1 MTGTNLTLFSA
12 LLPKNKIFE
21 NVDRYQNEIYICGS
35 LNPKYMTLKG
45 MNDLDHPL
53 YTDYP
58 EFEFEYANV
67 REPITLPPEEQTLL
81 VGLDKRKMDGAL
93 ITYITGFVGRR
104 IDLIKVE
111 EELRGVCHTCGSSKM
126 YDIVLKGDVRK
137 RAYIYLRNSGYKV
150 KFAEN

>member
-1 MTGTNLTLFSA
+1 MLTGIEW
-12 LLPKNKIFE
+12 KYIF
-21 NVDRYQNEIYICGS
+21 VVHQIQ
-35 LNPKYMTLKG
+35 KYMTLKG

-58 EFEFEYANV
+58 EFEFEHANV
-67 REPITLPPEEQTLL
+67 KEPLTLPPEEQTLL

-104 IDLIKVE
+104 IDLLKIE
-111 EELRGVCHTCGSSKM
+111 EELQGVCHTCGSSKM

-137 RAYIYLRNSGYKV
+137 RAYIYLRNNGYKT
-150 KFAEN
+150 KFAAY

>member
-1 MTGTNLTLFSA
+1 MTS
-12 LLPKNKIFE
+12 
-21 NVDRYQNEIYICGS
+21 
-35 LNPKYMTLKG
+35 KG

-58 EFEFEYANV
+58 EFEFEHANI
-67 REPITLPPEEQTLL
+67 REPKTLPPEEQTLL
-81 VGLDKRKMDGAL
+81 VGLGKRKMDGAV

-104 IDLIKVE
+104 IDLKKVE
-111 EELRGVCHTCGSSKM
+111 EELTGVCHTCGSSKM

>member
-1 MTGTNLTLFSA
+1 
-12 LLPKNKIFE
+12 
-21 NVDRYQNEIYICGS
+21 
-35 LNPKYMTLKG
+35 MTLKG

-58 EFEFEYANV
+58 EFEFEHANIT
-67 REPITLPPEEQTLL
+67 EPATLPPEKQTLL
-81 VGLDKRKMDGAL
+81 VGLDKRKMDGAT

-111 EELRGVCHTCGSSKM
+111 KELQGVCHTCGSSKM

-150 KFAEN
+150 KFEEN

>member
-1 MTGTNLTLFSA
+1 
-12 LLPKNKIFE
+12 
-21 NVDRYQNEIYICGS
+21 
-35 LNPKYMTLKG
+35 MTLKG

-58 EFEFEYANV
+58 EFEFEHANIQ
-67 REPITLPPEEQTLL
+67 ESATLPPEEQTLL
-81 VGLDKRKMDGAL
+81 VGLDKRKMDGTP
-93 ITYITGFVGRR
+93 ITYIIGFVGRR

-111 EELRGVCHTCGSSKM
+111 EELQGVCHTCGSSKM
-126 YDIVLKGDVRK
+126 FDIVLKGDVRK

>member
-1 MTGTNLTLFSA
+1 
-12 LLPKNKIFE
+12 
-21 NVDRYQNEIYICGS
+21 
-35 LNPKYMTLKG
+35 
-45 MNDLDHPL
+45 
-53 YTDYP
+53 
-58 EFEFEYANV
+58 
-67 REPITLPPEEQTLL
+67 
-81 VGLDKRKMDGAL
+81 
-93 ITYITGFVGRR
+93 VGRR

>member
-1 MTGTNLTLFSA
+1 MTS
-12 LLPKNKIFE
+12 
-21 NVDRYQNEIYICGS
+21 
-35 LNPKYMTLKG
+35 KG

-58 EFEFEYANV
+58 EFEFEHANI
-67 REPITLPPEEQTLL
+67 REPKTLPPEEQTLL
-81 VGLDKRKMDGAL
+81 IGLDKRKMDGAL

>member
-1 MTGTNLTLFSA
+1 MT
-12 LLPKNKIFE
+12 E
-21 NVDRYQNEIYICGS
+21 E
-35 LNPKYMTLKG
+35 G

-67 REPITLPPEEQTLL
+67 REPQTLPPEKQALL
-81 VGLDKRKMDGAL
+81 IGLEKRKLDGKL
-93 ITYITGFVGRR
+93 MTSVTGFVGRR
-104 IDLIKVE
+104 IDLIRME
-111 EELRGVCHTCGSSKM
+111 EELTDICHTCGSSKM

-137 RAYIYLRNSGYKV
+137 RAFIYLRNKGYQV

>member
-1 MTGTNLTLFSA
+1 
-12 LLPKNKIFE
+12 
-21 NVDRYQNEIYICGS
+21 
-35 LNPKYMTLKG
+35 MTLKG

-58 EFEFEYANV
+58 EFEYEYANI
-67 REPITLPPEEQTLL
+67 REPKTLPPENQSLM
-81 VGLDKRKMDGAL
+81 VGLVNRKMDGAM

-104 IDLIKVE
+104 IDLKKVE
-111 EELRGVCHTCGSSKM
+111 EELEGVCHTGSSSKM

-137 RAYIYLRNSGYKV
+137 RAYIYLRSSGYKV